1 MEHQPQRKA
10 QMDQFGTVGMILFAV
25 LLAFNQVVV
34 RVTNEGIQPVFFA
47 GIRSVGAAFLLLL
60 WMRFRGIPLD
70 FARAPLSGLW
80 VALLFSGQFMF
91 LFLALDYTTVARA
104 SVLFYTMPIWLTLA
118 AHFLIPD
125 ERITA
130 QKGIGLALAFGG
142 VVCALAWPHD
152 GRASGAGGVLGD
164 IYAIAGAMCWAA
176 IAVSAR
182 ITPLRTLR
190 IEMQLFWQLLVS
202 GPILIAAA
210 LFFGPFLRDPELI
223 HWAGLGFQ
231 IVVIAFAA
239 FLVWF
244 WFISIY
250 PASSIA
256 SFSFLSPIFG
266 VAMGWLF
273 LGEAVGLELL
283 LALALVCAGLILI
296 NRR

>member
-1 MEHQPQRKA
+1 
-10 QMDQFGTVGMILFAV
+10 
-25 LLAFNQVVV
+25 
-34 RVTNEGIQPVFFA
+34 
-47 GIRSVGAAFLLLL
+47 
-60 WMRFRGIPLD
+60 
-70 FARAPLSGLW
+70 
-80 VALLFSGQFMF
+80 
-91 LFLALDYTTVARA
+91 
-104 SVLFYTMPIWLTLA
+104 
-118 AHFLIPD
+118 
-125 ERITA
+125 
-130 QKGIGLALAFGG
+130 LALAFGG

-164 IYAIAGAMCWAA
+164 IYAITGAMCWAA

-231 IVVIAFAA
+231 IVLIAFAA